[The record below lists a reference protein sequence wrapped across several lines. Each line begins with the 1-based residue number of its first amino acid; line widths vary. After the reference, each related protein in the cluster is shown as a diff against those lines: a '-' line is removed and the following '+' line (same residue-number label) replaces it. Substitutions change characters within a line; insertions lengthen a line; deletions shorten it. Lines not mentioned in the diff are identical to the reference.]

1 MTKVTNKDSFSTDV
15 LSESKLVLVDFWAE
29 WCGPCRVL
37 GPTIDELEKEFVDS
51 AVVAKLNITEN
62 PEASTKYSVRSIP
75 TIIIYKNGEE
85 VERLVGVRGKQFYI
99 DKINYYLN

>member
-1 MTKVTNKDSFSTDV
+1 MEINDKTIEETLNNNEV
-15 LSESKLVLVDFWAE
+15 VLVDFWAE

-62 PEASTKYSVRSIP
+62 PDSSTKYSVRSIP

>member
-1 MTKVTNKDSFSTDV
+1 MEINDKTIEETLKNNQV
-15 LSESKLVLVDFWAE
+15 VLVDFWAE

-62 PEASTKYSVRSIP
+62 PEASTKYSVMSIP

>member
-1 MTKVTNKDSFSTDV
+1 MEINDKTIEETLNNNQ
-15 LSESKLVLVDFWAE
+15 LVLVDFWAE

-51 AVVAKLNITEN
+51 AIVAKLNITEN

>member
-1 MTKVTNKDSFSTDV
+1 MEINDKTIEETLNNNQV
-15 LSESKLVLVDFWAE
+15 VLVDFWAE

>member
-1 MTKVTNKDSFSTDV
+1 MEINDKTIEETLNNNQV
-15 LSESKLVLVDFWAE
+15 VLVDFWAE

-51 AVVAKLNITEN
+51 AVITKLNITEN

>member
-1 MTKVTNKDSFSTDV
+1 MEINDKTIEETLNNNEV
-15 LSESKLVLVDFWAE
+15 VLVDFWAE

-62 PEASTKYSVRSIP
+62 PDSSTKYSVRSIT

>member
-1 MTKVTNKDSFSTDV
+1 MEINDKTIEETLNNNEV
-15 LSESKLVLVDFWAE
+15 VLVDFWAE

-62 PEASTKYSVRSIP
+62 PDSSTKYSVRSIT

-99 DKINYYLN
+99 DKINYYIN